1 MACSLSL
8 CNSASAILEKGTRG
22 GGKRKK
28 NKTHAVVNPRKWMG
42 TPGRCARSSGESRG
56 AAGGPLGVG
65 GWVAGRAVRTAGSP
79 RLSLR
84 PPPAQPPGCAPAP
97 PLTAAPGR
105 GRPRQSGTW
114 ATGSR
119 REGAPAPRWSS
130 ALTSRR
136 LAPPLGCGGP
146 AATAPAP
153 VALAGQET
161 PGCRRRGVGV
171 PRRRRE
177 RACGGHLGRGRRAS
191 GWGAGLA
198 PGWTGALWSLSRARW
213 RQCQPAEG
221 PLAESGPQARAV
233 TCGLW
238 PPSVLA
244 AF

>member
-1 MACSLSL
+1 M
-8 CNSASAILEKGTRG
+8 
-22 GGKRKK
+22 
-28 NKTHAVVNPRKWMG
+28 
-42 TPGRCARSSGESRG
+42 
-56 AAGGPLGVG
+56 
-65 GWVAGRAVRTAGSP
+65 RTAGSP

-130 ALTSRR
+130 ALTSWR

-161 PGCRRRGVGV
+161 PGCRHGGSWGPQAPTGARVRWAPGA
-171 PRRRRE
+171 
-177 RACGGHLGRGRRAS
+177 RAQDEPLGRRAGS
-191 GWGAGLA
+191 GVDGRSLESEQGKVAPVPASRGASGRKRAPSTCCDVQAVAAECSGRLLAYARCLGSTWGHF
-198 PGWTGALWSLSRARW
+198 
-213 RQCQPAEG
+213 Q
-221 PLAESGPQARAV
+221 
-233 TCGLW
+233 
-238 PPSVLA
+238 
-244 AF
+244 